1 MPMCI
6 SLTCL
11 WQVRGGW
18 KCYRRR
24 DVEKIPVFCTEI
36 SRTFTSVK
44 FKRMTESSNTARFDA
59 RLTSEQKQ
67 LFKQAA
73 ELMGYKS
80 LSEFVVQTTQAAALQ
95 IIEKHQQ
102 ILASEKDK
110 SVFFNA
116 MVKPPLPNKTLR
128 SGLQRYQDKM
138 G

>member
-1 MPMCI
+1 
-6 SLTCL
+6 
-11 WQVRGGW
+11 
-18 KCYRRR
+18 
-24 DVEKIPVFCTEI
+24 
-36 SRTFTSVK
+36 
-44 FKRMTESSNTARFDA
+44 MTESSNTARFDA
-59 RLTSEQKQ
+59 RLTTEQKQ

-110 SVFFNA
+110 SDFFNA